1 MLLAISTALGLL
13 IYTAINKSMFLEVN
27 TSPLATILTAS
38 SLIAV
43 GVLLLPTAKLS
54 LDRLRGME
62 SKTFQ
67 FPPIRPRTWIVV
79 PIIWLLAVILA
90 SLFYNAPGASW
101 YTPFLHFLAIALPV
115 YLVIRIA
122 INRIPLGSSLRSWGV
137 FGSGMTLSPFLS
149 SIFEGLIIILGVVA
163 FGVYLGLNPEK
174 MFDIERLASQ
184 IQQAPNMESLVFLL
198 EPLLKN
204 PLTLILMLTLLSG
217 FVPVIEEIFKSLGV
231 WLVIDRLSTP
241 AQGFAMGVLSGAGFA
256 LAESLFASVTTDATW
271 AFTLSMR
278 AISGAMHMLTA
289 GLTGW
294 GIAYARLEKR
304 YLRLIG
310 MVLLAML
317 LHSAWN
323 AGAVLA
329 MAGGVGVLLSTPDFD
344 IFSSLMILAG
354 AGLIFVLVSGVFV
367 AIVVINARLR
377 TTPHPSQMPGKTGE
391 APGAPGEGTGDGG
404 VK

>member
-1 MLLAISTALGLL
+1 
-13 IYTAINKSMFLEVN
+13 
-27 TSPLATILTAS
+27 
-38 SLIAV
+38 
-43 GVLLLPTAKLS
+43 
-54 LDRLRGME
+54 
-62 SKTFQ
+62 
-67 FPPIRPRTWIVV
+67 
-79 PIIWLLAVILA
+79 
-90 SLFYNAPGASW
+90 
-101 YTPFLHFLAIALPV
+101 
-115 YLVIRIA
+115 
-122 INRIPLGSSLRSWGV
+122 
-137 FGSGMTLSPFLS
+137 
-149 SIFEGLIIILGVVA
+149 
-163 FGVYLGLNPEK
+163 
-174 MFDIERLASQ
+174 
-184 IQQAPNMESLVFLL
+184 MESLVFLL